1 MIRKRVLALASTQGE
16 RTMIDDIKPNKT
28 WHIGPEEAE
37 QATIEKCAHLH
48 ASYRTREEEGIDGE
62 KLTFGW
68 WECDAGCGT
77 RFIPI
82 EVRDMSFIEYFQN
95 NEGITRTEEKP

>member
-1 MIRKRVLALASTQGE
+1 MT
-16 RTMIDDIKPNKT
+16 DDIKPNKF
-28 WHIGPEEAE
+28 WNISLEEAE

-48 ASYRTREEEGIDGE
+48 VSYRHGFTSDEGAVTI
-62 KLTFGW
+62 GW

-82 EVRDMSFIEYFQN
+82 EVVDMSFVEYFQGN
-95 NEGITRTEEKP
+95 IEGTGGKP